1 MKNILLIF
9 SLSLASFTVSADVT
23 NDYPTVARAEFVF
36 GCMGANGQTP
46 EMLYKCSCSIDVI
59 ASIIPYDR
67 YVQIETVMRMQQVAG
82 ERTAAFRTTKWANA
96 MVDEFKSAEAEATLK
111 CF

>member
-1 MKNILLIF
+1 MKKTPLILALVC
-9 SLSLASFTVSADVT
+9 LASPAVGHSAD
-23 NDYPTVARAEFVF
+23 DYPTVTRAEFVF

-46 EMLYKCSCSIDVI
+46 EILYKCSCSIDVI

>member
-1 MKNILLIF
+1 MKKIPLILALVCMAF
-9 SLSLASFTVSADVT
+9 PAVGQSA

-46 EMLYKCSCSIDVI
+46 EILYKCSCSIDVI
-59 ASIIPYDR
+59 ASIIPYNR
-67 YVQIETVMRMQQVAG
+67 YVQIETVMRMQQVPG
-82 ERTAAFRTTKWANA
+82 ERTGAFRTTKWANA

>member
-1 MKNILLIF
+1 MKKIALIF
-9 SLSLASFTVSADVT
+9 SLSLAGFTVAADVT
-23 NDYPTVARAEFVF
+23 NDYPTEARAEFVF

-67 YVQIETVMRMQQVAG
+67 YVQIETVMRMQQVPG
-82 ERTAAFRTTKWANA
+82 ERTGAFRTTKWANA

>member
-1 MKNILLIF
+1 MKKIALILALVC
-9 SLSLASFTVSADVT
+9 AVSPAVSQT
-23 NDYPTVARAEFVF
+23 ANDYPTTARAEFVF

-59 ASIIPYDR
+59 ASIIPYER
-67 YVQIETVMRMQQVAG
+67 YVQIETVMRMQQVPG
-82 ERTAAFRTTKWANA
+82 ERTGAFRTTKWANA

>member
-96 MVDEFKSAEAEATLK
+96 IVDEFKSAEAEATLK

>member
-67 YVQIETVMRMQQVAG
+67 YVQIETVMRMQQVPG
-82 ERTAAFRTTKWANA
+82 ERTVTFRTTKWANA

>member
-1 MKNILLIF
+1 MKKIPLILALVCM
-9 SLSLASFTVSADVT
+9 ASPAVGQSA

-46 EMLYKCSCSIDVI
+46 EILYKCSCSIDVI

-96 MVDEFKSAEAEATLK
+96 MVDEYKSAEAEGTLK

>member
-1 MKNILLIF
+1 MKKFVLIF
-9 SLSLASFTVSADVT
+9 SLSLASFTVAADVT
-23 NDYPTVARAEFVF
+23 NDYPTEARAEFVF

-67 YVQIETVMRMQQVAG
+67 YVQIETVMRMQQITG

-96 MVDEFKSAEAEATLK
+96 MVDEFKSAEAEATLN

>member
-1 MKNILLIF
+1 MKKYSLILALVCG
-9 SLSLASFTVSADVT
+9 VSPAMGQST

-46 EMLYKCSCSIDVI
+46 ETLYKCSCSIDVI

-67 YVQIETVMRMQQVAG
+67 YVQIETVMRMQQVPG
-82 ERTAAFRTTKWANA
+82 ERTVAFRTTKWANA
-96 MVDEFKSAEAEATLK
+96 LVDEFKSAEAEATLK